1 MGRNYDRVVTPE
13 SDLPIAC
20 LKCGHVTR
28 AFDANCPQCGAS
40 LEPRRDRPSRG
51 SGLTIFIILGVV
63 VSVGILLGVV
73 SYSQFGQYE
82 QAKITRAKSDCS
94 ALVKAANIYAMI
106 NEHFPSSID
115 QLTQRQPNGAP
126 PLVSPEKVR
135 DPWGNFYMIED
146 DGMKVR
152 VYTRTPQG
160 VIISNLDTK

>member
-1 MGRNYDRVVTPE
+1 VLDKSSGKGFNSQDTAGSHEVEVSMGRNYDRVVTPE

-73 SYSQFGQYE
+73 SYGLSPSERVVVFG
-82 QAKITRAKSDCS
+82 
-94 ALVKAANIYAMI
+94 
-106 NEHFPSSID
+106 
-115 QLTQRQPNGAP
+115 
-126 PLVSPEKVR
+126 VSVV
-135 DPWGNFYMIED
+135 ILL
-146 DGMKVR
+146 
-152 VYTRTPQG
+152 G
-160 VIISNLDTK
+160 VVSYCRR